1 MSQLIVAIRSAVVRL
16 FVAISPITA
25 YNSTYAELACRMH
38 AVENSTP
45 CSTVSNFSGKF
56 VIIII
61 GGRYSKLRQVGGGT
75 SRRAWR
81 KSPTGITNFA

>member
-1 MSQLIVAIRSAVVRL
+1 MAIRSAVVRL

-25 YNSTYAELACRMH
+25 YNSTYAEWLVACMLSKIAHHVLRR
-38 AVENSTP
+38 
-45 CSTVSNFSGKF
+45 VSNFSGKF